1 MVTALKN
8 TAGDY
13 ITIQSGESCNLTGS
27 VKSTEGVTI
36 TSLTTFTV
44 TLYDAT
50 SGAIINSRNKQNING
65 VNGGTFTSGDYVLE
79 LDSSDTTAVGDIEDD
94 TTQDRIAR
102 FEFTYDDGDSTR
114 TGIDEFSFKIEKM
127 KTTIGVGSGANEITL
142 TVTDSSANPV
152 AEATVYVTTDLAGQN
167 VVAGPVITNVSGVT
181 PTLFL
186 DAGTYYSFSSHADY
200 TFTNPQTVTVS

>member
-1 MVTALKN
+1 
-8 TAGDY
+8 
-13 ITIQSGESCNLTGS
+13 
-27 VKSTEGVTI
+27 
-36 TSLTTFTV
+36 
-44 TLYDAT
+44 
-50 SGAIINSRNKQNING
+50 
-65 VNGGTFTSGDYVLE
+65 
-79 LDSSDTTAVGDIEDD
+79 
-94 TTQDRIAR
+94 
-102 FEFTYDDGDSTR
+102 
-114 TGIDEFSFKIEKM
+114 M